1 MLLTLNKCEVL
12 CSFLLAIRYAHL
24 SKLAWRDE
32 GGREEE
38 KGGGGEKRRR
48 KWIRGNEEW
57 GRGEGKREDILSY
70 QIRILNFS
78 YIILLVQV
86 YSWESTFLMW

>member
-38 KGGGGEKRRR
+38 KGGGEGKSGRRR
-48 KWIRGNEEW
+48 GEEEEVRG
-57 GRGEGKREDILSY
+57 GGGGGSG
-70 QIRILNFS
+70 
-78 YIILLVQV
+78 
-86 YSWESTFLMW
+86 

>member
-24 SKLAWRDE
+24 SKLVWRDE

-38 KGGGGEKRRR
+38 KGGGEGKSGRRR
-48 KWIRGNEEW
+48 GEEEEVR
-57 GRGEGKREDILSY
+57 GRGEGKREDLLSY
-70 QIRILNFS
+70 QIQILDFS

-86 YSWESTFLMW
+86 YSW